1 MSLRPHKKLLLHVGL
16 QKTGST
22 TVQEYLL
29 NNYVALASSDFQVLS
44 KQGYGHHFA
53 LSHQLLSLDVFGGGT
68 QACYADEVDLSIDQ
82 FPVWG
87 KAMTLVLSAEDLC
100 NIGPVA
106 AKAIK
111 AYAQRNG
118 ATIQVA
124 IVFRDHIE
132 WLYSMWT
139 QETKTGCVDLC
150 QYVQGLAAARY
161 GFLSTTCRSW
171 TEVGNQRIGLL
182 KFQRQDFLAM
192 FCARYE
198 IPYIESPVIH
208 GLDRSNTGHSMA
220 ECLYRTALH
229 TMVIHSLKSL
239 APTIPL
245 GFVERQFLTLS
256 ESTRPV
262 YEASRQFEEY
272 LQRSDLLDSTYYGG
286 DSFGHISAYLCEWA
300 TDAEIFYDQHR
311 SLFDTDSQA
320 TIEQLIQSATT
331 NSEQLL
337 QSPHKFRRLPQKDAA
352 SLVPM
357 NSQFISLARTV
368 AHLIVRQYE
377 AVAARSH

>member
-1 MSLRPHKKLLLHVGL
+1 MSPRPHKKLLLHVGL

-22 TVQEYLL
+22 MVQEYLL
-29 NNYVALASSDFQVLS
+29 NNYVALESSDFQVLS

-53 LSHQLLSLDVFGGGT
+53 LSHQLLSLDVFGGGK

-100 NIGPVA
+100 NVGHVGA
-106 AKAIK
+106 EAIT
-111 AYAQRNG
+111 AYAQRNA

-124 IVFRDHIE
+124 IVFREHME
-132 WLYSMWT
+132 WLYSMWS
-139 QETKTGCVDLC
+139 QETKTGCVDWC
-150 QYVQGLAAARY
+150 RYVQGLAAARY

-171 TEVGNQRIGLL
+171 TEGGNKSISLL
-182 KFQRQDFLAM
+182 KYQRQDFLAT

-198 IPYIESPVIH
+198 IPYIESPVVH
-208 GLDRSNTGHSMA
+208 GIDRSNTAHSMA

-229 TMVIHSLKSL
+229 TMVIHSLTSL

-256 ESTRPV
+256 QETRPV
-262 YEASRQFEEY
+262 YEASQQLREY
-272 LQRSDLLDSTYYGG
+272 LQRNDLVESTYYGG
-286 DSFGHISAYLCEWA
+286 DSFGHISAYLCEWVI
-300 TDAEIFYDQHR
+300 DAEIFYNQHR

-320 TIEQLIQSATT
+320 TVEQLIQSAAT

-337 QSPHKFRRLPQKDAA
+337 QSPHKFRRLPQKAAA

-357 NSQFISLARTV
+357 NSQFISLARTI